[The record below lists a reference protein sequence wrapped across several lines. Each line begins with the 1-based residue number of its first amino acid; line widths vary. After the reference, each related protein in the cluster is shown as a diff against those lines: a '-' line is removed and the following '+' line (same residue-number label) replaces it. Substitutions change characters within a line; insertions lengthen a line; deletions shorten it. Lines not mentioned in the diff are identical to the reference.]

1 MKRFAILF
9 VCAAML
15 VCATACFK
23 SEKKPETS
31 AAPTLAT
38 TAPSATVSTAATSAS
53 ATGVTT
59 VASGSLDS
67 FPCVGYATDSLNV
80 RRDASINYDA
90 IGGLDKGDKVTIVGE
105 EGDFYKIEWSSFDG
119 NFEGQYAYV
128 SKQYVS
134 ASPNGEMPAA
144 ASTTGAPV
152 SDPTSA
158 AKTTVPTK
166 PVVQAQ

>member
-38 TAPSATVSTAATSAS
+38 TAPSATVSTAVTSAS
-53 ATGVTT
+53 AAGTT

-67 FPCVGYATDSLNV
+67 FPCVGYTTDSLNV
-80 RRDASINYDA
+80 RRDASTNYDA
-90 IGGLDKGDKVTIVGE
+90 VGGLQKGDKVTIVGE

-119 NFEGQYAYV
+119 NFNEKYAYV

-134 ASPNGEMPAA
+134 ASPNGN
-144 ASTTGAPV
+144 
-152 SDPTSA
+152 TSA
-158 AKTTVPTK
+158 FTTALGSTPTVPPTK
-166 PVVQAQ
+166 PAAPIQ

>member
-1 MKRFAILF
+1 MKRFAILLLC
-9 VCAAML
+9 VAML
-15 VCATACFK
+15 LCATACFK
-23 SEKKPETS
+23 SEEKPETS
-31 AAPTLAT
+31 AAAPSMAT
-38 TAPSATVSTAATSAS
+38 TAPSATSSTAATSAS
-53 ATGVTT
+53 AAVTT

-67 FPCVGYATDSLNV
+67 FPCVGYTTDSLNV
-80 RRDASINYDA
+80 RRDASTDYDA

-134 ASPNGEMPAA
+134 ASPNGETA